1 MAVQVSYPGVYI
13 DEFAPGAPIQGVG
26 TSTAAFIG
34 VALRG
39 TVDVPE
45 KVTSWDQF
53 LATFGPDPAPGFF
66 LWHAVRGYFANGGQT
81 CYIVRAS
88 NGTYSQLDI
97 PDRQG
102 TPKTVMTVRA
112 SQPGAQAVTIKIDVT
127 HTLTGASL
135 YRPTSSLTGPVAG
148 RTASVTVGQAGRF
161 QPGDWITIKNAGEQA
176 QVVRISGDDLILDR
190 ALTGAYAAT
199 DGVRLAPAG
208 PGTRTFRID
217 PPSPLP
223 ASALAEGTVLTI
235 GTGAGADT
243 LVVDSVQTEYL
254 PGPKTTYR
262 VTFRSGSTAPVSM
275 TANVAVQ
282 SEEFDLTVTAPAGSP
297 PYAGL
302 SLVAGH
308 PRYVLDVIN
317 GDPDAIISVT
327 LANPPPVS
335 RLPDA
340 LPAKMSATAL
350 VTGKAENLSTIA
362 DIDFTRSLDT
372 LAAVDDVNLVAVP
385 DARSAAVQQ
394 AVIAHCELLGDRFGV
409 LDAGPG
415 LPPFGASASV
425 EAQRRTVDSARGYAA
440 LYYPWLSVPPVLRG
454 EPVLVPP
461 SGHICGVI
469 ARSDGRVG
477 VHKAPANE
485 FVNSALGIERPMS
498 DIDHGLLNLQGINV
512 IRVFSGGRP
521 NVFGARTTAT
531 DRNWQY
537 VNIRRLFL
545 YLEESIQEGIRWA
558 VFEPNNLSLWQKL
571 RRSITDFL
579 TVAWRDGALFGA
591 KAEDAFYVRIDEVLN
606 PFSEQ
611 QLGRLHIEIGVRPT
625 YPAEFI
631 VVRIGI
637 WAGGSTVSE

>member
-13 DEFAPGAPIQGVG
+13 DEFTPGAPIQGVG

-34 VALRG
+34 VAPRG
-39 TVDVPE
+39 TVEQPT

-53 LATFGPDPAPGFF
+53 LATFGPHPAPGFF
-66 LWHAVRGYFANGGQT
+66 LWHAVRGFFANGGQT

-88 NGTYSQLDI
+88 NGTYSRLDV
-97 PDRQG
+97 PDRQAA
-102 TPKTVMTVRA
+102 PKTVMTVQA
-112 SQPGAQAVTIKIDVT
+112 SQPGAQAVTIKVDET

-135 YRPTSSLTGPVAG
+135 YRPTSQLTAPVAG
-148 RTASVTVGQAGRF
+148 RTASLTAGEAGRF
-161 QPGDWITIKNAGEQA
+161 QPGDWVTIKNGGERA
-176 QVVRISGDDLILDR
+176 QIVRISGNDLILDH
-190 ALTGAYAAT
+190 ALTSVYAAT
-199 DGVRLAPAG
+199 DEVRLAPAG

-217 PPSPLP
+217 PPNPLP
-223 ASALAEGTVLTI
+223 ANAFAEGTVLTI
-235 GTGAGADT
+235 GVGADT
-243 LVVDSVQTEYL
+243 MVVDSVQTEYL

-262 VTFRSGSTAPVSM
+262 VTFRTGSTVPVAM

-282 SEEFDLTVTAPAGSP
+282 SEEFDLIITAPAGSP

-302 SLVAGH
+302 SLIAGH

-317 GDPDAIISVT
+317 ADPDAIISVT
-327 LANPPPVS
+327 FANPPPVG
-335 RLPDA
+335 RLPGT
-340 LPAKMSATAL
+340 LPATMNATAL
-350 VTGKAENLSTIA
+350 VVGTAENLSTIA
-362 DIDFTRSLDT
+362 DVDFTRSLGT
-372 LAAVDDVNLVAVP
+372 LAAVDDVNLVAMP
-385 DARSAAVQQ
+385 DARSATVQQ

-409 LDAGPG
+409 LDPAPG
-415 LPPFGASASV
+415 LPPFGTAGSV

-440 LYYPWLSVPPVLRG
+440 LYYPWLSVPPALRG

-461 SGHICGVI
+461 SGHVCGVI

-485 FVNSALGIERPMS
+485 FVNAALGTERLVS
-498 DIDHGLLNLQGINV
+498 DVDHGLLNLQGINV

-558 VFEPNNLSLWQKL
+558 VFEPNNLALWQKL

-611 QLGRLHIEIGVRPT
+611 QLGRLHIEIGVRPS